1 MRLRLLLLC
10 FCFVMAFSGTLA
22 AAGVT
27 NYPALVN
34 ADYWIKNN
42 PSGDNLVMDS
52 NAIAA
57 FNKKILAASPTVTDL
72 KNYPATVSGDS
83 VKTKIMNYA
92 VLEDDLY
99 LHGNKVS
106 DNYKNLLRKQTNIA
120 AVPDRVNVQ
129 YAVTVRRCNLRNLP
143 TGEGLYYFVT
153 DRDFDALQETA
164 LDPGEPVAVLHFSA
178 NGYFYYVQTVNYSG
192 WISKYDI
199 AFTDKNTWLKYAAP
213 AQFLV
218 VQNKNL
224 KLKTAGEIVEY
235 QLGARLPLQKVQGET
250 YTVEAPVRSSAGKL
264 TPVQLFIRK
273 DNPAVHNGY
282 LPYTANNLVRSA
294 FKFYGSPYGW
304 GGLKSSVDC
313 SSLVYNVYRS
323 VGIILPRNADE
334 QERTAGISYNLKG
347 MSEEARNKLLSNL
360 PAGAPLYMD
369 GHCVIYL
376 GHSNNVPFVIHALG
390 SYYQNGRR
398 VTAMKV
404 VVSDLSLIR
413 SDGTSFLNDLTT
425 AKVLK

>member
-34 ADYWIKNN
+34 ADYWVKNN

-224 KLKTAGEIVEY
+224 KLKTAGEMVEY

-360 PAGAPLYMD
+360 SAGAPLYMD